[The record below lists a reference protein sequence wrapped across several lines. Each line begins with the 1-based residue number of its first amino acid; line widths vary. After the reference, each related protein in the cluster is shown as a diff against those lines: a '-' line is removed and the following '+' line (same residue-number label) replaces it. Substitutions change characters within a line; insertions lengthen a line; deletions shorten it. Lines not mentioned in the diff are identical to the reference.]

1 MTAFLQSRD
10 LLEAKSKA
18 VCLAHMVISEKEQ
31 AVVVGS
37 TPDERTTNNATECS
51 GFGPILSFDFQMK
64 NQFSNSR
71 FKSDMTSLQQQ
82 INNQHQQQQQQM
94 EDQHQQQQQQQQ
106 NLMQAVSMGHVRN
119 NICRKCALILISSE
133 HFDPK

>member
-1 MTAFLQSRD
+1 
-10 LLEAKSKA
+10 
-18 VCLAHMVISEKEQ
+18 MVISEKEQ

-37 TPDERTTNNATECS
+37 TPDERTANNATECI
-51 GFGPILSFDFQMK
+51 GFRPILNFDFQMK

-94 EDQHQQQQQQQQ
+94 EDQHQQQQQQQ
-106 NLMQAVSMGHVRN
+106 NLMQAVSMGQVRMS
-119 NICRKCALILISSE
+119 ICRNCALILIAS
-133 HFDPK
+133 

>member
-1 MTAFLQSRD
+1 
-10 LLEAKSKA
+10 
-18 VCLAHMVISEKEQ
+18 MVISEKEQ

-37 TPDERTTNNATECS
+37 TPDERTANNATECI
-51 GFGPILSFDFQMK
+51 GFRPILNFDFQMK

-94 EDQHQQQQQQQQ
+94 EDQHQHQQQQQQQ
-106 NLMQAVSMGHVRN
+106 SLMQAVSMGQVRN
-119 NICRKCALILISSE
+119 SICRKCVLMLITS
-133 HFDPK
+133 

>member
-37 TPDERTTNNATECS
+37 TPDERTTNNATKCS
-51 GFGPILSFDFQMK
+51 GFRPILNFDFQMK

-106 NLMQAVSMGHVRN
+106 QSLMQAVSMGQVRN
-119 NICRKCALILISSE
+119 TICRKCALILITS
-133 HFDPK
+133 